1 MKRII
6 FLTLILLLIGTAV
19 YAQQRQTSVEIRQNA
34 QELLAQTRAN
44 NDEFEDALA
53 EIRYRNGN
61 NSDYSNYQRIR
72 AELDHLETMINRER
86 ATLGIRL
93 DRGNNVSTEV
103 MERFERMVNRH
114 RALML
119 ELEQFIG
126 G

>member
-6 FLTLILLLIGTAV
+6 FLALILLLIGTAV

-34 QELLAQTRAN
+34 QQLLTQTRAN
-44 NDEFEDALA
+44 NEEFEDALA
-53 EIRYRNGN
+53 EIRDRNGN

-72 AELDHLETMINRER
+72 ADLDHLENMINRER
-86 ATLGIRL
+86 TSLGTRL

-103 MERFERMVNRH
+103 MERFERMLDRH
-114 RALML
+114 RALMQ